1 MQAKEILLYGAIYDW
16 SVEDFINQMEAAKN
30 QDVVVRVNSP
40 GGDVMSGWGLIAKF
54 QEHTKG
60 KKIKVDGQASSM
72 AFIALL
78 FADSASALSTS
89 RFVAHRAG
97 YASWIEKDKNLMTQ
111 DMWDR
116 LNATNAHFRAA
127 METKLD
133 IAKFEKIA
141 GITLDEFFSN
151 DTRID
156 VTLNAQQAKEI
167 GLINE
172 IVPLTANLKAEIE
185 SYNSYSMGMAAFRDG
200 LSSEKPALP
209 QASATPPTTQNKSNM
224 SLTLE
229 TLKAEHA
236 PLVKAIIE
244 EERARVAA
252 WMEWSDTDPKAV
264 AEAIK
269 GDKTLTMA
277 DISTFSKKMASA
289 NGLQALRTEAAD
301 PAPTPETPVVAPT
314 VENKELTAF
323 AAEVDKM
330 LGLEPAK
337 K

>member
-1 MQAKEILLYGAIYDW
+1 MAEKEILLYGAIYDW

-116 LNATNAHFRAA
+116 LNATNAHFRTA
-127 METKLD
+127 MEAKLD

-156 VTLNAQQAKEI
+156 VTLTAQQAKEI
-167 GLINE
+167 GLVNE

-209 QASATPPTTQNKSNM
+209 KASATPPTTQNNNDM
-224 SLTLE
+224 NLAE
-229 TLKAEHA
+229 LKKQHPALVAEV
-236 PLVKAIIE
+236 LQ
-244 EERARVAA
+244 EERDRVAA
-252 WMEWSDTDPKAV
+252 WMEWNDVDAKAV
-264 AEAIK
+264 AEGIK
-269 GDKTLTMA
+269 GGKDMTKA
-277 DISTFSKKMASA
+277 DISAFSKKMASA

-314 VENKELTAF
+314 AENKELTAF
-323 AAEVDKM
+323 ADEVNKM